1 MCLGIPMQVV
11 EIAAGFAWCEGQ
23 LGRKR
28 IDMRLVGD
36 QPPGTWVLAFIGA
49 ARELLDE
56 DEAQRISAALDAL
69 AAAMAGEAVDDALFP
84 DLAGREP
91 MLPEHLRRQN

>member
-11 EIAAGFAWCEGQ
+11 EIAAGFAWCEGL

-36 QPPGTWVLAFIGA
+36 QPP
-49 ARELLDE
+49 
-56 DEAQRISAALDAL
+56 
-69 AAAMAGEAVDDALFP
+69 
-84 DLAGREP
+84 
-91 MLPEHLRRQN
+91 